1 MIVLF
6 ALGALF
12 GFIRPAI
19 GKAQE
24 NLSKRLGQ
32 RGEIDR
38 LRKTPV
44 EIPPEN
50 PDDDYDVRVVTVNK
64 ASIKQLSEVFKQMN
78 NEYSQ
83 MFEFAV
89 NINRRGH
96 QEMIPSLFPDTTQTY
111 IVHDAK
117 DAYREA
123 FVTMLGPYSP
133 DASLPCLNAG
143 EPTSPLLIE
152 EVKKRISDEYMAE
165 HLNLSDKGVE
175 SLSSSERDSL
185 MQLIQTKLIDLLQRD
200 AEKIHLYV
208 DKANVDSHRPDEFF
222 WDQFPFDLGQ
232 WCSPEVDRPSLGE
245 VWEGQLGLWIQQD
258 IVEAIA
264 RTNQVDNPLANVMNT
279 PVKRLIKIKLGPGYV
294 GINGNSGLD
303 MSPSEGRPKSR
314 TSSRRFSQAMPPN
327 PFVGGGP
334 GLLPPMGG
342 PSVYDRSG
350 YQSSSRWDPSD
361 DDRPTSRPGGA
372 EEENF
377 SISHTGR
384 QSNDLYDVRHV
395 WVSLVIDSQHLS
407 EFFNNLQA
415 INFITVLKVE
425 FRNVDEYE
433 SLAMGYF
440 YGQGDA
446 VEADILLETI
456 WLRNWTADL
465 MPKEVRRLVGIDAP
479 LGSDEEDEEYEE
491 DE

>member
-6 ALGALF
+6 ALGTLV

-19 GKAQE
+19 DKVQQ
-24 NLSKRLGQ
+24 NLSKRLGK
-32 RGEIDR
+32 RSEIDR

-50 PDDDYDVRVVTVNK
+50 PDDEYDVRIVTVNK
-64 ASIKQLSEVFKQMN
+64 ASIEQLSQIFKKMN
-78 NEYSQ
+78 DEYAQ

-143 EPTSPLLIE
+143 EPTSLRLIE
-152 EVKKRISDEYMAE
+152 EVKKMTSDEYMAE
-165 HLNLSDKGVE
+165 HLNLSGKGVE
-175 SLSSSERDSL
+175 NLSPSERGRL
-185 MQLIQTKLIDLLQRD
+185 RKLIQTKLIDLLQRD
-200 AEKIHLYV
+200 AERIHLYV
-208 DKANVDSHRPDEFF
+208 DKANVDSRRPDEFF
-222 WDQFPFDLGQ
+222 WDQFPFDIGQ
-232 WCSPEVDRPSLGE
+232 WCSPEVDRPSLAE

-258 IVEAIA
+258 IAEAIA

-279 PVKRLIKIKLGPGYV
+279 PVKRLIKIELGPGYV
-294 GINGNSGLD
+294 GINGSSGLD
-303 MSPSEGRPKSR
+303 MSPNEGRPKSR
-314 TSSRRFSQAMPPN
+314 TSSRGFGQGMPAN
-327 PFVGGGP
+327 PMVGGGP
-334 GLLPPMGG
+334 GLLSPMVGG
-342 PSVYDRSG
+342 PGVYGRSG
-350 YQSSSRWDPSD
+350 SQSSNRWDSSSED
-361 DDRPTSRPGGA
+361 DSSASRPSRA
-372 EEENF
+372 DEEDF
-377 SISHTGR
+377 SIAHTGR
-384 QSNDLYDVRHV
+384 QSNDLYDVRHA

-407 EFFNNLQA
+407 EFFNHLQA

-425 FRNVDEYE
+425 LRDVDEYE

-465 MPKEVRRLVGIDAP
+465 MPKEVRQLVGIDAP
-479 LGSDEEDEEYEE
+479 LDHDEEYEE